1 MIILRQKQY
10 TYLLDEY
17 TTLVYNKKEVPS
29 FDELGYTDLIKKL
42 SSKEK
47 IIDEIYAD
55 CGWLKSRGFK
65 KKDLKNM
72 INKLYKV
79 IVKKNRYIE
88 LRVYFD
94 VPGYKMEWLTCR
106 YDFSGNKLNHWNTDE
121 IE

>member
-10 TYLLDEY
+10 TYLLDDY
-17 TTLVYNKKEVPS
+17 TTLVYNNKEVPS
-29 FDELGYTDLIKKL
+29 FDDLGYTETVKKL
-42 SSKEK
+42 SKKEK
-47 IIDEIYAD
+47 IIDEIYKD

-65 KKDLKNM
+65 KKDLKKL

-79 IVKKNRYIE
+79 IIKRNKYIE

-94 VPGYKMEWLTCR
+94 VPGFKMEWLTCR
-106 YDFSGNKLNHWNTDE
+106 YSLDGQKLNHWNTDI

>member
-10 TYLLDEY
+10 TYLLDKY
-17 TTLVYNKKEVPS
+17 TTLVYNNKEVPS
-29 FDELGYTDLIKKL
+29 FDELGYTNLIKKL

-79 IVKKNRYIE
+79 IVNY
-88 LRVYFD
+88 
-94 VPGYKMEWLTCR
+94 
-106 YDFSGNKLNHWNTDE
+106 GNSRKLQKE
-121 IE
+121 IFVKISFMKAKGGKILFQGE

>member
-10 TYLLDEY
+10 TYLLDKY
-17 TTLVYNKKEVPS
+17 TRLVYHNKEVPS
-29 FDELGYTDLIKKL
+29 FDELGYTNLIKKL

>member
-1 MIILRQKQY
+1 
-10 TYLLDEY
+10 
-17 TTLVYNKKEVPS
+17 
-29 FDELGYTDLIKKL
+29 
-42 SSKEK
+42 
-47 IIDEIYAD
+47 
-55 CGWLKSRGFK
+55 
-65 KKDLKNM
+65 M

>member
-10 TYLLDEY
+10 TYLLDKY
-17 TTLVYNKKEVPS
+17 TTLVYNNKEVPS

-55 CGWLKSRGFK
+55 CSWLKSRGFK

>member
-10 TYLLDEY
+10 TYLLDKY
-17 TTLVYNKKEVPS
+17 TTLVYNNKEVHS
-29 FDELGYTDLIKKL
+29 FDELGYTNLIKKL

>member
-10 TYLLDEY
+10 TYLLDKY
-17 TTLVYNKKEVPS
+17 TTLVYNNKEVPS
-29 FDELGYTDLIKKL
+29 FDELGYTNLIKKL

-65 KKDLKNM
+65 KKDLKTM

>member
-10 TYLLDEY
+10 TYLLDKY
-17 TTLVYNKKEVPS
+17 TTLVYNNKEVPS

-47 IIDEIYAD
+47 IRDEIYAD

>member
-1 MIILRQKQY
+1 MIIIRQKQY
-10 TYLLDEY
+10 TYLLDKY
-17 TTLVYNKKEVPS
+17 TTLVYNNKEVPS
-29 FDELGYTDLIKKL
+29 FDELGYTNLIKKL

-65 KKDLKNM
+65 KKDLKTM

>member
-10 TYLLDEY
+10 TYLLDKY
-17 TTLVYNKKEVPS
+17 TTLVYNNKEVPS
-29 FDELGYTDLIKKL
+29 FDELGYTNLIKKL

-79 IVKKNRYIE
+79 IVKKNSYIE

-94 VPGYKMEWLTCR
+94 VTGYKMEWLTCR
-106 YDFSGNKLNHWNTDE
+106 YDCSGNKLNHWNTDE

>member
-1 MIILRQKQY
+1 MIIIRQKQY
-10 TYLLDEY
+10 TYLLDKY
-17 TTLVYNKKEVPS
+17 TTLVYNNKEVPS
-29 FDELGYTDLIKKL
+29 FDELGYTNLIKKL